1 MATVERERERERER
15 RGELREINRE
25 QSGWVEGDASAMLGL
40 LAGVEIF
47 IGGPYKS
54 WLWK

>member
-1 MATVERERERERER
+1 MATVERERER